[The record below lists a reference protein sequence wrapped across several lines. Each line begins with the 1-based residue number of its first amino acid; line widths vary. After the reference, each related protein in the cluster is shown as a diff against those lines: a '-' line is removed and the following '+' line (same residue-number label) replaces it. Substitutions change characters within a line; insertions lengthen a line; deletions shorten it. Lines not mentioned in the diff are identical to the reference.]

1 MSIESRQKIGSLLK
15 LERRKTGLSQD
26 EIARKSGLTQT
37 TANHLESGD
46 SGFRIKTLESYV
58 DALVVAGHAVYQEY

>member
-37 TANHLESGD
+37 TVSHLESGD
-46 SGFRIKTLESYV
+46 SDFRIKTLESYV
-58 DALVVAGHAVYQEY
+58 DALVAAGHAVYQEY